1 MVINEDLLIAA
12 GAEVVDFKKK
22 EFIFSENT
30 TPKFY
35 YQIKEGKGKTNNY
48 QEDGKEFIQGF
59 LSKGDPCGESYLF
72 NNHEYPVNAV
82 ATQHSKIIR
91 LDKVK
96 FLELV
101 HENPDLLM
109 KIYAHTAERFYY
121 KSILINNLS
130 IANPIERLKTLI
142 ILIKKYHNKVK
153 PYSFQVP
160 FTRQQL
166 AALTG
171 LRIETVI
178 RSIKAME
185 KQKMLV
191 IENGKILV

>member
-1 MVINEDLLIAA
+1 MIISEELLMAA
-12 GAEVVDFKKK
+12 GAEVVDYRKK
-22 EFIFSENT
+22 EFIFTENT
-30 TPKFY
+30 APKFY
-35 YQIKEGKGKTNNY
+35 FQIKEGRGKTNNY
-48 QEDGKEFIQGF
+48 QEDGKEFIHGF
-59 LSKGDPCGESYLF
+59 LIKGDPCGESYLF
-72 NNHEYPVNAV
+72 NSHDYPLNAV

-91 LDKVK
+91 LEKAK
-96 FLELV
+96 FL
-101 HENPDLLM
+101 DLLAQNPELMM
-109 KIYAHTAERFYY
+109 KMYAHTAERFYY

-142 ILIKKYHNKVK
+142 VLIKKYHNKVK
-153 PYSFQVP
+153 PYSFQIP

-178 RSIKAME
+178 RSIKTME
-185 KQKMLV
+185 KQKLLV